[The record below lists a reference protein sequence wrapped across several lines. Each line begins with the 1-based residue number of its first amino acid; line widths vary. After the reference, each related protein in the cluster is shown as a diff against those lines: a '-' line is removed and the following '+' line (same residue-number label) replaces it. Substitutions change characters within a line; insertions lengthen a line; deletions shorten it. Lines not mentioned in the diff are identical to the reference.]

1 MLVSSVTSVSTTDF
15 LYIYRAMI
23 YFTMID
29 EEVQRLLD
37 YHCRLYW
44 LVDGWSMRFRVVEVE
59 ESNTRPQGLKYSF
72 TLHGRW

>member
-1 MLVSSVTSVSTTDF
+1 
-15 LYIYRAMI
+15 MI

-59 ESNTRPQGLKYSF
+59 ESNTRPHGLKYSF